1 MADGVLRDSSGPWPV
16 DESVDEVVASALVEA
31 APDGMMMADEQG
43 RILLVNRQVE
53 VLFGY
58 GREEL
63 LGQPVEVLLPE
74 RLRQAHG
81 AHRTRFRAEPRTRTM
96 GAGLRLSGRRADGA
110 EFPVEVSLSPLRTEA
125 GLRVI
130 AAVRD
135 ITARV
140 AAETEAAHVRS
151 VLDATRDAVLMFDR
165 DTLRFTYVNQGAITQ
180 LGYNRDELS
189 AMGPLHIKPMFSEAE
204 FRALI
209 DSLSPG
215 QSHSYTTVHRRKDGT
230 DLPVEAVLQYPADDR
245 GDGSAWMV
253 SIARDLTARLE
264 IEQRAKAAERDVA
277 VLEDRERIAR
287 DLHDRVIQRLFAAG
301 LGIEAFR
308 KGVGDPRLAER
319 LARVVGELDDTI
331 RELRSSIFQLT
342 ITSAT
347 QSWRAMILDV
357 CADERAA
364 LGFDPAV
371 RFDGPVDT
379 IITNKVGDHL
389 LAVLREALSNVA
401 HHAQATT
408 SR

>member
-1 MADGVLRDSSGPWPV
+1 M
-16 DESVDEVVASALVEA
+16 
-31 APDGMMMADEQG
+31 G
-43 RILLVNRQVE
+43 RIGPG
-53 VLFGY
+53 FG
-58 GREEL
+58 
-63 LGQPVEVLLPE
+63 PS
-74 RLRQAHG
+74 
-81 AHRTRFRAEPRTRTM
+81 RAPALW
-96 GAGLRLSGRRADGA
+96 GPDLRLWGRRADGA

-125 GLRVI
+125 GLRVV

-140 AAETEAAHVRS
+140 AAETEAAQVRS

-180 LGYNRDELS
+180 LGYSRDELS

-230 DLPVEAVLQYPADDR
+230 DLPVEAVLQHPADDR

-308 KGVGDPRLAER
+308 KAGRRPPSLRA
-319 LARVVGELDDTI
+319 ARPGGGRT
-331 RELRSSIFQLT
+331 RRHHP
-342 ITSAT
+342 
-347 QSWRAMILDV
+347 
-357 CADERAA
+357 RAA
-364 LGFDPAV
+364 LVDLSVDHHPGDPVLAGHDPRRV
-371 RFDGPVDT
+371 RGRAGRVGLRPDGAFRRA
-379 IITNKVGDHL
+379 GG
-389 LAVLREALSNVA
+389 
-401 HHAQATT
+401 HHHQQQGGRPSSGCAP
-408 SR
+408 